1 MGAVDPIVLA
11 PCGED
16 LPAAFAGDGVY
27 GFLPGFAGFWM
38 SFPPG
43 PPAFLRAVKPP
54 PPHLAHNRLAAK
66 TTMLGVSIH
75 RLYET
80 FLSSKVVGLA
90 VIPHV
95 FLGQSG
101 PNGYLAVA
109 ESTLTKLGYLFF
121 LIVCHWHVPLI
132 VPGQPQT
139 KWPEKSEKYGGLL
152 PDPPEV
158 YLQSFICS

>member
-1 MGAVDPIVLA
+1 
-11 PCGED
+11 
-16 LPAAFAGDGVY
+16 
-27 GFLPGFAGFWM
+27 M

-121 LIVCHWHVPLI
+121 LIVCHWHDSILLKQIADKPIEKILEQYESSSKQVFIAFDKVSSYSSRTQELLNKTCI
-132 VPGQPQT
+132 LRLS
-139 KWPEKSEKYGGLL
+139 PEGNELYGR
-152 PDPPEV
+152 P
-158 YLQSFICS
+158 